1 MELMWPFLPRIF
13 QNIIQEGS
21 PHPLACLTPLA
32 IAVKPPHPIQGA
44 NPCMKGAANCFT
56 VPPSDWP
63 VAIWGQNK
71 QTKDFPVR
79 QTMSAHYNCYSTFF
93 CDSLPPYIIGYTC
106 YGHNI
111 MIVQK
116 KCRPI
121 SRSQKSVLLYGK
133 ES

>member
-1 MELMWPFLPRIF
+1 
-13 QNIIQEGS
+13 
-21 PHPLACLTPLA
+21 
-32 IAVKPPHPIQGA
+32 
-44 NPCMKGAANCFT
+44 MKGAANCFT

-93 CDSLPPYIIGYTC
+93 CDSLPPYIIGYTR

-111 MIVQK
+111 CNDSAK
-116 KCRPI
+116 KVPSNFSLIEKCITVRERELSSEQFATTGIPLI
-121 SRSQKSVLLYGK
+121 QFPAYT
-133 ES
+133 